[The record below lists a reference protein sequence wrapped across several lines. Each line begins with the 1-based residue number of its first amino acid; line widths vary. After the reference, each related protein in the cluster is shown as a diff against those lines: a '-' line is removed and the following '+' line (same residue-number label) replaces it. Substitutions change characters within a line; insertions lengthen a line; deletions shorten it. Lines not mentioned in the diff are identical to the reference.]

1 MNGWMDGEREREVT
15 THKKGRRRRKKRRRE
30 WMNKI
35 IDLNGWGFVN
45 AIWNEDDD
53 VD

>member
-1 MNGWMDGEREREVT
+1 MNRWMDRMDGKRGNNT
-15 THKKGRRRRKKRRRE
+15 HTHKILWRE

-45 AIWNEDDD
+45 ALWNEDDD